1 MIAPSGISSVPLW
14 RKPPTGHA
22 TLCNVLGVGVLKR
35 CAVSE
40 SDDPRKHELQCLR
53 LAAECMQLV
62 GDVRSPTL
70 QRHFL
75 GMARAWTAEAE
86 NGPANPHAGVAT
98 AAPSAPGRGRRS
110 P

>member
-1 MIAPSGISSVPLW
+1 MQ
-14 RKPPTGHA
+14 
-22 TLCNVLGVGVLKR
+22 CLGVGVLKR
-35 CAVSE
+35 CVVSE
-40 SDDPRKHELQCLR
+40 SDNSRKHELQCLR

-86 NGPANPHAGVAT
+86 NGPANPRAGVAT
-98 AAPSAPGRGRRS
+98 AAPSSRARLTREV
-110 P
+110 